1 MFGVTKPTTIIDA
14 GGFAGHQRSLF
25 ASSIFS
31 FSTGRGVAEG
41 VGGHPEDNL
50 LALGRPGLEVLR
62 YVVSTKQYIVPLPL
76 PIRAQTERLTDAN
89 T

>member
-50 LALGRPGLEVLR
+50 LALGRPGG
-62 YVVSTKQYIVPLPL
+62 STLCI
-76 PIRAQTERLTDAN
+76 
-89 T
+89 